1 MNNVNSVQIAP
12 HSVAVPQVKFSDAAL
27 YVTISETKEVKSHF
41 HISCYLKGCH
51 RTVKVAA
58 MVNSGATALFI
69 NKKYADSQKMWQTP
83 LEHPIQLHNIN
94 GTLNEAGSIT
104 HKVKLRLQIGTD
116 EEQFE
121 FYVTSLGPEKVI
133 LGLPWLRHRNP
144 HINWQEGTMSLNA
157 DQGMGLEPLEVEVT
171 KIAANC
177 MEHRCLLHEGVLE
190 TSQDEVYCLAGFT
203 YAQQIAEQ
211 VSKAKGKKTF
221 KEMVPEYYRDYVKVF
236 SEEESQR
243 LPEHQPWDH
252 AIDLEPDAVKH
263 WKIKSYLMLA
273 NEQEELDKFL
283 KEHVSKGYLV
293 PSKSPMASPVFFIKK
308 KDGKLRLV
316 QDYLLRSS

>member
-1 MNNVNSVQIAP
+1 
-12 HSVAVPQVKFSDAAL
+12 
-27 YVTISETKEVKSHF
+27 
-41 HISCYLKGCH
+41 
-51 RTVKVAA
+51 
-58 MVNSGATALFI
+58 
-69 NKKYADSQKMWQTP
+69 
-83 LEHPIQLHNIN
+83 HNID

-104 HKVKLRLQIGTD
+104 HKVKLRLKIDED

-144 HINWQEGTMSLNA
+144 QINWQEGTMSLNA

-171 KIAANC
+171 KVAANR
-177 MEHRCLLHEGVLE
+177 MERHYLLHEGVLD

-221 KEMVPEYYRDYVKVF
+221 EEMVPEYYRDFTKVF

-252 AIDLEPDAVKH
+252 AIDLETNAVKH
-263 WKIKSYLMLA
+263 WKIKSYPMSA
-273 NEQEELDKFL
+273 NEQGELDKFL
-283 KEHVSKGYLV
+283 KEHISKGYLV
-293 PSKSPMASPVFFIKK
+293 PSKSP
-308 KDGKLRLV
+308 
-316 QDYLLRSS
+316 